1 MDKLLKLVEKLRG
14 EIVPEQPL
22 SKMAKD
28 DILRF
33 ISESSLLLKMRAFH
47 QSSKGIRS
55 AITDDESDGPL
66 VPSETDLAKWRVGK
80 LRKLVRN
87 FHRATGILKK
97 YAKFTASRLRSHIKR
112 HRYEEML
119 YGDEDIAS
127 DEEPEPRKKKS
138 PKKKKEKVHTKQVH
152 TMPSIIINTGDHAP
166 CPVKEEKDC
175 CCPEENKLKDQDF
188 FGLVQKLAPNL
199 YKTLVEKSFLLDM
212 CALDRKRMESNV
224 CPPDCRRKA
233 WDEFACCEPDGV
245 PAWFLKW
252 QGGQA
257 CAPVA
262 APVSQRV
269 SQPSTQPVSQ
279 PVSQPQARMVAA
291 PVPSRTTLP
300 GRQIQS
306 PIRSPRKRQGH
317 VLPPQARTQQQARV
331 PPGQESMC
339 RVPAER
345 ILIYNN

>member
-1 MDKLLKLVEKLRG
+1 MKLVEKLRG

-127 DEEPEPRKKKS
+127 DEEEQPEPKKKKS
-138 PKKKKEKVHTKQVH
+138 PKKKEPKVHKVHTKAM
-152 TMPSIIINTGDHAP
+152 MPSIIINTGDHAP
-166 CPVKEEKDC
+166 CRQRGKGLLLPRREQVERPGLLRPR
-175 CCPEENKLKDQDF
+175 PEARAQ
-188 FGLVQKLAPNL
+188 LVQ
-199 YKTLVEKSFLLDM
+199 D
-212 CALDRKRMESNV
+212 
-224 CPPDCRRKA
+224 
-233 WDEFACCEPDGV
+233 AC
-245 PAWFLKW
+245 
-252 QGGQA
+252 
-257 CAPVA
+257 
-262 APVSQRV
+262 
-269 SQPSTQPVSQ
+269 
-279 PVSQPQARMVAA
+279 
-291 PVPSRTTLP
+291 
-300 GRQIQS
+300 
-306 PIRSPRKRQGH
+306 
-317 VLPPQARTQQQARV
+317 
-331 PPGQESMC
+331 
-339 RVPAER
+339 
-345 ILIYNN
+345 

>member
-22 SKMAKD
+22 SKMAKE

-119 YGDEDIAS
+119 YGDAS
-127 DEEPEPRKKKS
+127 Q
-138 PKKKKEKVHTKQVH
+138 KERRR
-152 TMPSIIINTGDHAP
+152 A
-166 CPVKEEKDC
+166 
-175 CCPEENKLKDQDF
+175 
-188 FGLVQKLAPNL
+188 QK
-199 YKTLVEKSFLLDM
+199 
-212 CALDRKRMESNV
+212 RKR
-224 CPPDCRRKA
+224 R
-233 WDEFACCEPDGV
+233 
-245 PAWFLKW
+245 
-252 QGGQA
+252 
-257 CAPVA
+257 
-262 APVSQRV
+262 
-269 SQPSTQPVSQ
+269 ST
-279 PVSQPQARMVAA
+279 
-291 PVPSRTTLP
+291 PSRSTPKL
-300 GRQIQS
+300 
-306 PIRSPRKRQGH
+306 
-317 VLPPQARTQQQARV
+317 
-331 PPGQESMC
+331 
-339 RVPAER
+339 
-345 ILIYNN
+345 